1 MIQLIKNK
9 KYIFLTILVA
19 LIATGIIIGT
29 RANGLIETISIST
42 EDLVR
47 TVKVA
52 GKVIPKQ
59 SVDLGFEISG
69 TISNVDKDVG
79 ATVSWGESLVRLNS
93 EITRAELI
101 RAEAE
106 LTSAQVELS
115 KLEGSGVYET
125 KIENSKRS
133 LIQSLVDAYIT
144 AEDAIYNKTD
154 QIFLNPRSNRP
165 EIDYA
170 FNTFIDLRDSINRNR
185 VTIGIL
191 LEKWRT
197 LVTSLSTVSYTEK
210 DITLSREYIS
220 EISSF
225 LSDISKA
232 VNAFEEDNVT
242 TQTTIDKYR
251 NDTIMAQD
259 NVSTVSQ
266 NITTEE
272 NKLRDA
278 ISDTPIQV
286 AKVEAAKAT
295 VLSYRFQLTRSQLL
309 SPINGIVSK
318 QTAKIGQVTSP
329 GTNVVSVISKNYI
342 LETFIPE
349 VLIGGVKIGDSAKI
363 TLDAYSNRENFE
375 ARVSHIDPA
384 ETIRDGVSTY
394 KVKLVF
400 IDTRDLVRSG
410 MTANIEIEIF
420 RKVSASLIPERAIV
434 IEKEESFVYVID
446 EKKNMNKKIVKL
458 GEKDSR
464 GNVEILSG
472 LSLEDKV
479 VLNPIGNN

>member
-295 VLSYRFQLTRSQLL
+295 VLSYRSQLSRSQLL

-329 GTNVVSVISKNYI
+329 GTNVVSVISKDYI

>member
-170 FNTFIDLRDSINRNR
+170 FNTFIDLRDSINRKSIK
-185 VTIGIL
+185 VL
-191 LEKWRT
+191 
-197 LVTSLSTVSYTEK
+197 
-210 DITLSREYIS
+210 
-220 EISSF
+220 
-225 LSDISKA
+225 KA
-232 VNAFEEDNVT
+232 
-242 TQTTIDKYR
+242 
-251 NDTIMAQD
+251 
-259 NVSTVSQ
+259 
-266 NITTEE
+266 
-272 NKLRDA
+272 
-278 ISDTPIQV
+278 
-286 AKVEAAKAT
+286 
-295 VLSYRFQLTRSQLL
+295 
-309 SPINGIVSK
+309 
-318 QTAKIGQVTSP
+318 
-329 GTNVVSVISKNYI
+329 
-342 LETFIPE
+342 
-349 VLIGGVKIGDSAKI
+349 
-363 TLDAYSNRENFE
+363 
-375 ARVSHIDPA
+375 
-384 ETIRDGVSTY
+384 
-394 KVKLVF
+394 
-400 IDTRDLVRSG
+400 
-410 MTANIEIEIF
+410 
-420 RKVSASLIPERAIV
+420 
-434 IEKEESFVYVID
+434 
-446 EKKNMNKKIVKL
+446 
-458 GEKDSR
+458 
-464 GNVEILSG
+464 
-472 LSLEDKV
+472 
-479 VLNPIGNN
+479 

>member
-1 MIQLIKNK
+1 
-9 KYIFLTILVA
+9 
-19 LIATGIIIGT
+19 
-29 RANGLIETISIST
+29 
-42 EDLVR
+42 
-47 TVKVA
+47 
-52 GKVIPKQ
+52 
-59 SVDLGFEISG
+59 
-69 TISNVDKDVG
+69 
-79 ATVSWGESLVRLNS
+79 
-93 EITRAELI
+93 
-101 RAEAE
+101 
-106 LTSAQVELS
+106 
-115 KLEGSGVYET
+115 
-125 KIENSKRS
+125 
-133 LIQSLVDAYIT
+133 
-144 AEDAIYNKTD
+144 
-154 QIFLNPRSNRP
+154 
-165 EIDYA
+165 
-170 FNTFIDLRDSINRNR
+170 
-185 VTIGIL
+185 
-191 LEKWRT
+191 
-197 LVTSLSTVSYTEK
+197 
-210 DITLSREYIS
+210 
-220 EISSF
+220 
-225 LSDISKA
+225 
-232 VNAFEEDNVT
+232 
-242 TQTTIDKYR
+242 
-251 NDTIMAQD
+251 MAQD

-295 VLSYRFQLTRSQLL
+295 VLSYRSQLSRSQLL

-329 GTNVVSVISKNYI
+329 GTNVVSVISKDYI

-458 GEKDSR
+458 GEKDSW

>member
-295 VLSYRFQLTRSQLL
+295 VLSYRSQLSRSQLL

-329 GTNVVSVISKNYI
+329 GTNVVSVISKDYI

-458 GEKDSR
+458 GEKDSW

>member
-295 VLSYRFQLTRSQLL
+295 VLSYRSQLSTSQLL

-329 GTNVVSVISKNYI
+329 GTNVVSVISKDYI

-458 GEKDSR
+458 GEKDSW